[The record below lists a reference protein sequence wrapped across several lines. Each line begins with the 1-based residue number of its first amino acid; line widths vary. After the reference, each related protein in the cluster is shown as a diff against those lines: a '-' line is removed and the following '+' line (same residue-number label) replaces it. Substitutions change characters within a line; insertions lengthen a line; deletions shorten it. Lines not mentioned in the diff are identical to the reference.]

1 MIKSVLFDLDGTLL
15 PINQD
20 DFLRAYLKHLGA
32 RVAQVVDSQR
42 FVNQLLAS
50 TAVMIKSR
58 DKDKTN
64 QQVFFEDFLP
74 NIGVAAD
81 ILMPIIEDFYKTDFV
96 LVKPTT
102 RYSAAA
108 RQAVLAAAELGVDVI
123 LATNPI
129 FPISA
134 IRQRIE
140 WAGVGDIDFKFVTSY
155 EECHF
160 CKPHPEYY
168 LEIAERIGCRPEE
181 CLMVGNDVVEDLAA
195 AKIGMKTYLVTDCL
209 LNSKA
214 VAIKTDYQGS
224 LAELAETI
232 ACIIRS
238 ENQLDDR
245 CNA

>member
-20 DFLRAYLKHLGA
+20 EFLREYLKHLGA
-32 RVAQVVDSQR
+32 RVAQVVDSKK
-42 FVNQLLAS
+42 FVSQLLAS

-58 DKDKTN
+58 DKAKTN

-81 ILMPIIEDFYKTDFV
+81 ILMPVIDDFYERDFI

-102 RYSAAA
+102 KYSAAA
-108 RQAVLAAAELGVDVI
+108 RQAVLAVVELGLDVVI
-123 LATNPI
+123 ATNPI

-134 IRQRIE
+134 IRQRID
-140 WAGVGDIDFKFVTSY
+140 WAGVGDVDFKFVTSY
-155 EECHF
+155 EECRF

-181 CLMVGNDVVEDLAA
+181 CLMVGNDVGEDLAA

-209 LNSKA
+209 LNSKDIA
-214 VAIKTDYQGS
+214 VKTDYQGT
-224 LAELAETI
+224 LTELAETI
-232 ACIIRS
+232 AGIISS
-238 ENQLDDR
+238 ENQR
-245 CNA
+245 G